1 MKNAGINVR
10 IAVDAA
16 AHFAVIGQ
24 NLVWHGMNLLRIED
38 ARDNLFRVKDKKA
51 ADELLEIA
59 VSI

>member
-16 AHFAVIGQ
+16 AHFAVIDQ
-24 NLVWHGMNLLRIED
+24 NLVWHGMNLLGIED
-38 ARDNLFRVKDKKA
+38 ARDNLIRVKDKKA

-59 VSI
+59 LSI

>member
-1 MKNAGINVR
+1 M
-10 IAVDAA
+10 DAA

-59 VSI
+59 LSI